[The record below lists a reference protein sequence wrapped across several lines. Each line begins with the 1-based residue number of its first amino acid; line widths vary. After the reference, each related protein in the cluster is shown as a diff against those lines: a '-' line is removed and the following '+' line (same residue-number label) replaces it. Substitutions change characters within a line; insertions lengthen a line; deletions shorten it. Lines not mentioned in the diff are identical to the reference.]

1 MRKIRRGLVCMVVLA
16 TIFSCVGVAA
26 PLEGTSSV
34 HRELR
39 DFWGEFYYKALSDSE
54 VVYEVKNKKGENIT
68 EDFYEDTFSFYLND
82 DWDSI
87 SAYQFENVDTV
98 VKIETRAL
106 DKTKTM
112 MKNSSFNCYP
122 ISDVSAWEKLEPKII
137 FSGVVNYSY
146 QASITYNVNTNQ
158 ITSYTNPILVDY
170 EFKNATNVSRPG
182 TLMIKTMDRK
192 NSLGYPKIVSGC
204 IAQFKMDFSL
214 EAFLYI
220 SQIAVDTVDYGTY
233 GSSILQIDAQ

>member
-1 MRKIRRGLVCMVVLA
+1 MLRR
-16 TIFSCVGVAA
+16 
-26 PLEGTSSV
+26 P
-34 HRELR
+34 
-39 DFWGEFYYKALSDSE
+39 
-54 VVYEVKNKKGENIT
+54 NK
-68 EDFYEDTFSFYLND
+68 
-82 DWDSI
+82 
-87 SAYQFENVDTV
+87 
-98 VKIETRAL
+98 
-106 DKTKTM
+106 
-112 MKNSSFNCYP
+112 
-122 ISDVSAWEKLEPKII
+122 
-137 FSGVVNYSY
+137 
-146 QASITYNVNTNQ
+146 NQ

-192 NSLGYPKIVSGC
+192 NSIGYPKIVSGC